1 MFRTE
6 SLIHLLVWVG
16 DGGFLTP
23 PPLVPPAPLKP
34 APSDTLHLAPPP
46 CIRSTALSHPIPS
59 RTSNELEDPNSSL
72 VAAVPPGRPQ
82 NPNQNLPSAR
92 CSPSGTGTRLL
103 CIAVLPVRSRT
114 AAPQC
119 RSVLPRP
126 RPRGATQN
134 SMAVPAVLTFEA
146 ETGDVSVRSPHGAH
160 QPKRPVGMNFSI
172 GGEAS
177 GSRDAPLIGP

>member
-1 MFRTE
+1 ME
-6 SLIHLLVWVG
+6 ASS
-16 DGGFLTP
+16 P
-23 PPLVPPAPLKP
+23 PPPGASCALETCTIRHSSPC
-34 APSDTLHLAPPP
+34 APSLHPQH
-46 CIRSTALSHPIPS
+46 RALPSHPIPS

-146 ETGDVSVRSPHGAH
+146 ETGGCLSQVSARSPPAQTSRRNELFYWRRGVW
-160 QPKRPVGMNFSI
+160 QPGCASDWSMR
-172 GGEAS
+172 GG
-177 GSRDAPLIGP
+177 